1 MAAPPIPTWK
11 ERLAAC
17 FRWRHRLLHVFGVPG
32 AIGAVASVGTA
43 SLLNAD
49 VGLALGALVA
59 GMGSLLA
66 GYYVTA
72 GFDRGLVARLQAEK
86 AQAGAVADAQGIQQA
101 VWNAAPEIRPL
112 LERIVTTHQAID
124 GVFADGI
131 DDAVERILESSRD
144 DLRALRDRAIK
155 LADLYRR
162 LGEVIQQSDGRRL
175 YDEMN
180 RMKAQLARIPE
191 GPAKKAQQDACDS
204 AERTYGQWHA
214 AIEKQ
219 KQVQSVL
226 TVIEKNLEEFKLAMA
241 LRKAAALD
249 GEANATNVSELQAR
263 LSAAGEACDQLV
275 GRPSGTTTG
284 EVRQARQARRVRA

>member
-1 MAAPPIPTWK
+1 VECRAGDPP
-11 ERLAAC
+11 
-17 FRWRHRLLHVFGVPG
+17 
-32 AIGAVASVGTA
+32 
-43 SLLNAD
+43 
-49 VGLALGALVA
+49 
-59 GMGSLLA
+59 
-66 GYYVTA
+66 
-72 GFDRGLVARLQAEK
+72 VAR
-86 AQAGAVADAQGIQQA
+86 AD
-101 VWNAAPEIRPL
+101 RD
-112 LERIVTTHQAID
+112 HAID
-124 GVFADGI
+124 SVFADGI

-180 RMKAQLARIPE
+180 RMKAQLARIPD
-191 GPAKKAQQDACDS
+191 GAAKKAQQEACDS

-275 GRPSGTTTG
+275 GRPSG